1 MNKAS
6 RDPETESQSDFSALM
21 AQAIDLHT
29 HYFFSDKFDGVAG
42 DTGPGSISVGY
53 LPYYWLSVANCSPV
67 EYYCIH

>member
-6 RDPETESQSDFSALM
+6 RDPETESEFDSSAVM

-29 HYFFSDKFDGVAG
+29 RYVISDKVDGVAG
-42 DTGPGSISVGY
+42 DASSGSISVGY
-53 LPYYWLSVANCSPV
+53 LPYYRVSVANCSPV